1 MIPLSGAPA
10 LPSHDLDL
18 EHTQDRSQDAAQ
30 FSAQFDAPSMDTP
43 AVNHAGGI
51 ARLMGDG
58 ALFAR
63 VLARFRKEYR
73 ETASGIRSALAAGD
87 TALAL
92 RLVHT
97 LKGAAGM
104 IEAVPLRQAAH
115 ALEQALGGDTGD
127 TGDASGRADAWQCLA
142 RLEQA
147 LERVLLELDAAAA
160 LAAAN
165 PAPAAPTRSAPPN
178 AADLAAHARSAQ
190 RLAALLDE
198 GNGEAVDL
206 VREAED
212 ALTAQLGEQRY
223 RQLAETIEAFDFDG
237 ALALLMQWT

>member
-1 MIPLSGAPA
+1 MTSLPGAPA
-10 LPSHDLDL
+10 LPEHDADR
-18 EHTQDRSQDAAQ
+18 EPAQDRSQDAAQ
-30 FSAQFDAPSMDTP
+30 FSAQSIDAP

-73 ETASGIRSALAAGD
+73 ETASGIRGALAAGD

-104 IEAVPLRQAAH
+104 IEAVPLRQEAH
-115 ALEQALGGDTGD
+115 ALEQALDGDTGD
-127 TGDASGRADAWQCLA
+127 GSGRADAWQSLA

-165 PAPAAPTRSAPPN
+165 PAPAAPTRNAPPD
-178 AADLAAHARSAQ
+178 AADLAAHAHSAQ

-206 VREAED
+206 VREAAD

-237 ALALLMQWT
+237 ALALLVQWT

>member
-1 MIPLSGAPA
+1 MIPLPGAPP
-10 LPSHDLDL
+10 LSEHDLDC
-18 EHTQDRSQDAAQ
+18 TPD
-30 FSAQFDAPSMDTP
+30 SAQYPDTP

-165 PAPAAPTRSAPPN
+165 PAPAAPMRNAPPD
-178 AADLAAHARSAQ
+178 AANLAAHAHAHSAQ

-206 VREAED
+206 VREAEE

>member
-1 MIPLSGAPA
+1 MTSLPGAPA
-10 LPSHDLDL
+10 LPEHDADRAPA
-18 EHTQDRSQDAAQ
+18 QDRSQDAAQ
-30 FSAQFDAPSMDTP
+30 FSAQSIDAP

-73 ETASGIRSALAAGD
+73 ETASGIRGALAAGD

-104 IEAVPLRQAAH
+104 IEAVPLRQEAH
-115 ALEQALGGDTGD
+115 ALEQALDGDTGD
-127 TGDASGRADAWQCLA
+127 GSGRADAWQSLA

-165 PAPAAPTRSAPPN
+165 PAPAAPTRSAPPD
-178 AADLAAHARSAQ
+178 AADLAAHAHSAQ